1 MPSRAADRT
10 RSQRRRSKPWKRRL
24 KIAFALFAILV
35 FGLVAVGSYVSNGYL
50 RDAEAQLAKVDETI
64 QQSMREPS
72 RVLAAGGQVLFRVTT
87 EYRDP
92 VGRLEDVPLVVR
104 QAILA
109 AEDRR
114 FYNHPGVDFRAIVR
128 SLVTNVREERLA
140 QGASTITMQ
149 VARLITGRYQKTW
162 DRKLKE
168 AALAYQLDRSL
179 TKDQILL
186 HYLNLAY
193 FGSGAYGVKAAA
205 HVYFNKNLDEL
216 TLAEAAMLAR
226 CVRRPSRENPFD
238 NLEASIRNRDT
249 VLSIMREEGMI
260 DEAQYRKALAEKPR
274 LRPRNFAGGAR
285 ILAAPYFVNYVIARL
300 KAKRPDLDLWSGG
313 YTVWTT
319 LDLDL
324 QRIAEREVRRVVEAN
339 RRRKV
344 TTGAFLLLD
353 SKGRMLAMV
362 GGADYSRNQYNVITQ
377 GKRQPGSSF
386 KPFVY
391 AAALD
396 SGALSPDDRVSNAR
410 YVWQDPVTGKVW
422 APENSGGSY
431 GGMVSLRSALA
442 RSLNVVAVRVME
454 KAGAETVV
462 DYAHRVFGFESNL
475 DPVLSLALGSSAV
488 SPLEMARGYSVF
500 QHRGNR
506 VEPFGIVRVTDATGA
521 EVYVE
526 QPQLTESGLKPAVA
540 EEIDSYLR
548 EVVER
553 GTAAGYRS
561 QMPPNSRGK
570 TGTTQENRDA
580 WFCGYTDRFLGIGW
594 VGNEQYDETQRR
606 WRYLPMGSRVFGGTV
621 TVQIWARVV
630 SEAVRRYGDVPP
642 ADGSS
647 VPAPVE
653 VSVDETEAPPL
664 DEDAGVGASE
674 GTEPPVE
681 IEAPVDA
688 PTTPQPETNPPLP
701 AVETPATAQ
710 APPDVE
716 PMVSGEVGPRRL
728 AEQDRLRGGAE
739 TRPKVA
745 QPKATKPQETEP
757 VEICADTGLRATIY
771 CPETITRKFPKGK
784 APKGECKRHVPPS
797 F

>member
-1 MPSRAADRT
+1 MALCGA
-10 RSQRRRSKPWKRRL
+10 
-24 KIAFALFAILV
+24 IAIPTFLFMRFLPEAEDQLNKLDDLIRET
-35 FGLVAVGSYVSNGYL
+35 SY
-50 RDAEAQLAKVDETI
+50 
-64 QQSMREPS
+64 EPS
-72 RVLAAGGQVLFRVTT
+72 KVLAAGGQVLFRVAA

-92 VGRLEDVPLVVR
+92 VRRLEDVPLIVR
-104 QAILA
+104 QAVLA

-114 FYNHPGVDFRAIVR
+114 FYRHPGVDLRAVAR
-128 SLVTNVREERLA
+128 SLVTNVREDRLA

-162 DRKLKE
+162 DRKLRE

-186 HYLNLAY
+186 LYLNLAY

-205 HVYFNKNLDEL
+205 HVYFNKRLEDL

-238 NLEASIRNRDT
+238 DLPAATRNRNT
-249 VLSIMREEGMI
+249 VLAAMREEGMI
-260 DEAQYRKALAEKPR
+260 DEDQYREAIQERPR
-274 LRPRNFAGGAR
+274 LRRRNFAGGAR
-285 ILAAPYFVNYVIARL
+285 ILAAPYFVNYVVSRL
-300 KAKRPDLDLWSGG
+300 QSQRPDLDLSRGG
-313 YTVWTT
+313 YVVRTT

-324 QRIAEREVRRVVEAN
+324 QTFAEREVRRVVEAN

-353 SKGRMLAMV
+353 SKGRILAMV
-362 GGADYSRNQYNVITQ
+362 GGVDYGRNQYNVITQ

-396 SGALSPDDRVSNAR
+396 SGAVSPDDRISNAR
-410 YVWQDPVTGKVW
+410 YVWRDPITGKVW
-422 APENSGGSY
+422 SPENSGGSY
-431 GGMVSLRSALA
+431 GGPVSLRSALA

-454 KAGAETVV
+454 KTGPETVV
-462 DYAHRVFGFESNL
+462 EYAHRVFGFTSEL

-506 VEPFGIVRVTDATGA
+506 VEPFGIVEVRDATGQV
-521 EVYVE
+521 VYKE
-526 QPQLTESGLKPAVA
+526 QPSLAESGLSPAVA

-594 VGNEQYDETQRR
+594 VGNEVYDEAQKR

-630 SEAVRRYGDVPP
+630 SEAVRRYGDKPPTDDQPTSAPFEVSPEEGEPQTNGESAAPSQEPQPDGAFELEAPADVRTPPDAGPASPP
-642 ADGSS
+642 ADDQ
-647 VPAPVE
+647 PA
-653 VSVDETEAPPL
+653 
-664 DEDAGVGASE
+664 AGPA
-674 GTEPPVE
+674 
-681 IEAPVDA
+681 A
-688 PTTPQPETNPPLP
+688 PTM
-701 AVETPATAQ
+701 
-710 APPDVE
+710 E
-716 PMVSGEVGPRRL
+716 PVLSGEAGPRRL
-728 AEQDRLRGGAE
+728 AEQDRSSSGVE
-739 TRPKVA
+739 SRPKVS
-745 QPKATKPQETEP
+745 PPRVEKPPEMVS
-757 VEICADTGLRATIY
+757 VEICADTGLRASIY
-771 CPETITRKFPKGK
+771 CPETIVRKFPKGK
-784 APKGECKRHVPPS
+784 EPRGTCKRHLPKIP
-797 F
+797 